1 MKEILNKYRLHIFNL
16 GFLIYN
22 ILIFYEI
29 TTINDFAEIMNG
41 KLIIIQIISE
51 AIYVIGLWIEIIY
64 YIIHAIKHKEIK
76 NNTLCT
82 ALIYIFN
89 IFYIPCYKMKNI
101 DKDKKYKKKN
111 IIYLIIS
118 ITLYLVMFETMTIFA
133 IKDSMYET
141 YISKDKK
148 VTFKIPYDY
157 YETTVGEYDA
167 YFKSEKSN
175 IGVFLYDEKELTPE
189 EILTHHEQE
198 IITTRKNVKKIDSKE
213 KKTLTKT
220 IKTETFEGTKDNL
233 ENIYTFTIMTF
244 KNNPNY
250 KVYVIE
256 ITLKEDYNKE
266 KKELN
271 KIIENI
277 NINK

>member
-1 MKEILNKYRLHIFNL
+1 MFCEII
-16 GFLIYN
+16 I
-22 ILIFYEI
+22 
-29 TTINDFAEIMNG
+29 INDFAEIMNG
-41 KLIIIQIISE
+41 KLIILQLITE

-76 NNTLCT
+76 NNTLC
-82 ALIYIFN
+82 AVLIYLFN
-89 IFYIPCYKMKNI
+89 IFYIPCYKIKNI
-101 DKDKKYKKKN
+101 DKDKNYKKKN

-118 ITLYLVMFETMTIFA
+118 ITLYLIMFETMTIFA
-133 IKDSMYET
+133 IKESMYET
-141 YISKDKK
+141 YISDDKK
-148 VTFKIPYDY
+148 IAFKMPYTY
-157 YETTVGEYDA
+157 YETKVGEYDA
-167 YFKSEKSN
+167 YFKNETSN

-189 EILTHHEQE
+189 EILEHHEQE

-220 IKTETFEGTKDNL
+220 IKTEIFEGTKDNQ

-244 KNNPNY
+244 KYNPNY
-250 KVYVIE
+250 KAYVVE

-266 KKELN
+266 KKELS

-277 NINK
+277 NLNK